1 MPRGITHA
9 GSQPRAIAHG
19 GRAPFSQVLP
29 KLPGNAP
36 SPELTGIAQSLVGAS
51 PPRRAPAAVP
61 PPRATHASRGVG
73 ISSVSDSRWVHDEYE
88 QDDNRIRYRGQNC
101 CRKEVNGLEV
111 GARRTAC
118 GDLVG
123 SWEVSYWVAGCD
135 IASVASGIEYVKR
148 VLIGEAEGTVLC
160 KVTKGR
166 LNRV

>member
-1 MPRGITHA
+1 M
-9 GSQPRAIAHG
+9 
-19 GRAPFSQVLP
+19 
-29 KLPGNAP
+29 
-36 SPELTGIAQSLVGAS
+36 
-51 PPRRAPAAVP
+51 AVP
-61 PPRATHASRGVG
+61 PSCAIRACRGIG
-73 ISSVSDSRWVHDEYE
+73 KNPVSDSRWIHDEYE

-101 CRKEVNGLEV
+101 CRKEANGLEV

-160 KVTKGR
+160 KVTKGS